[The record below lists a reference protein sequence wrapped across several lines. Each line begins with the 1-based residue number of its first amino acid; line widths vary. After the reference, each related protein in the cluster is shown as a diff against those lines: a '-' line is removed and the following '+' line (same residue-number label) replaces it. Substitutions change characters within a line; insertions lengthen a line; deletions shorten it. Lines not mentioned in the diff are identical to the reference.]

1 MQFTSRE
8 KKGKEKK
15 SVVVGKWTM
24 HRESVF
30 TITNSLCYNI
40 VPFSTFHK
48 SLDYLPIGVN
58 IDKLLWICLNLY

>member
-1 MQFTSRE
+1 
-8 KKGKEKK
+8 
-15 SVVVGKWTM
+15 M

-30 TITNSLCYNI
+30 TVTNSLWNNI

-58 IDKLLWICLNLY
+58 IDKLL